1 MMMMKMMI
9 VIAFTPSCFTRKT
22 TLGLQNREYASNP
35 SFFAGEYAETTIFW
49 FGNGWDPPA
58 SLRQS
63 SWNATE
69 PPVLG
74 SWGSYVGHGG
84 DTYGFLS
91 ESGVLSEFNA
101 SFSATANEVQGGWWR
116 CSFASWVGLK
126 IRHNNN
132 LKGKICFKSIGID
145 RQTQV

>member
-1 MMMMKMMI
+1 M
-9 VIAFTPSCFTRKT
+9 
-22 TLGLQNREYASNP
+22 
-35 SFFAGEYAETTIFW
+35 
-49 FGNGWDPPA
+49 
-58 SLRQS
+58 
-63 SWNATE
+63 
-69 PPVLG
+69 LG

-132 LKGKICFKSIGID
+132 FKGKNCFKSIGID
-145 RQTQV
+145 RQTQVLVSWDLLSSCCIVDEQKIEKENSIHGYICYMVDFPLPCLITGG